1 MTAEL
6 FLPYLKISFN
16 SAYMSGKSIAYF
28 AYYITICVLL
38 YFLALPSQ
46 GQTLSGPI
54 DESTG
59 SDPAVMETRFTL
71 DADAFYFVALAR
83 HYGIKIG
90 YEYALQNKRHQF
102 GMALPFLHTIY
113 NADFAGFENTSGI
126 GDLAMRYMFV
136 PFVQTKRAG
145 LQRVSTFLELTAPTG
160 EFQLGRSAGSW
171 VLSPGLIFTY
181 RPNPYVAFY
190 PELKYQMSVSDAVGL
205 GGSTGPPDPNDTELD
220 NRIQNLIFTLPAVVL
235 VSDWDG
241 WASMRATYISSM
253 SENVDFLFI
262 RADFGKMIGERTSAA
277 LNITKFVAG
286 EPRLQVLV
294 QFKLQFFM

>member
-1 MTAEL
+1 
-6 FLPYLKISFN
+6 
-16 SAYMSGKSIAYF
+16 MSGNPAAYF
-28 AYYITICVLL
+28 TFYVLSCVTLCIWTL
-38 YFLALPSQ
+38 QVQ
-46 GQTLSGPI
+46 GQELPGPI
-54 DESTG
+54 DESAG
-59 SDPAVMETRFTL
+59 SDPAIMETRLTL
-71 DADAFYFVALAR
+71 DMDAYYFVALAR

-102 GMALPFLHTIY
+102 GMTLPFLHTIY

-136 PFVQTKRAG
+136 PFMQTKRAG
-145 LQRVSTFLELTAPTG
+145 LQRISAFLELTAPTG

-171 VLSPGLIFTY
+171 VLSPGLIFTF

-190 PELKYQMSVSDAVGL
+190 PEVKYQMSVSEAVGL
-205 GGSTGPPDPNDTELD
+205 GGSTGPPDPNDTQLD

-241 WASMRATYISSM
+241 WVSMRATYISSM

-277 LNITKFVAG
+277 LNITRFVAG
-286 EPRLQVLV
+286 EPRLEVLV